1 MRISLRGQLTLW
13 YALVIPVLVFG
24 LAFTAQEIMVYS
36 LRESLDDKLQE
47 RAVITASAIA
57 EIAEDTGQTYEEV
70 MGQLTEDDLPF
81 VPLLLRVTDLERNIL
96 TTLGDVPHQ
105 LLPYLGRQL
114 DSQASDE
121 GLFGTVSVEGIEAIR
136 VYTGPMN
143 DPSTSEAFALIQTG
157 DSLPEVGAARSRLW
171 RYTVIAGVVGS
182 LLALLVGLL
191 ILRRGFRPLDR
202 ILERVQHVESSSL
215 RVGLGPEPRP
225 PELQQL
231 ADSLNTMWRR
241 LDEAIKARETFV
253 ASTSHDLRTPLTILQ
268 GQMDVLLMQPSLD
281 PETRQSLETMNKE
294 VRRLVKLT
302 NNLLLSAQ
310 LQSGPS
316 LAAKEVS
323 LRGIVEEVVG
333 DISTSAA
340 HLNVGLSA
348 DEDVVVAGDQDLLK
362 QAVLNVAD
370 NAVKFTPKGGWV
382 QLSLERKDDW
392 AIIQVSDTGQ
402 GIPAKDL
409 RHVMEPF
416 YRPDA
421 STRTE
426 RGGTGL
432 GLAIA
437 KQVAELHGGEVLIQ
451 SQVGVGTTVK
461 IVLPIAATGAELPD
475 GHWFG

>member
-1 MRISLRGQLTLW
+1 
-13 YALVIPVLVFG
+13 
-24 LAFTAQEIMVYS
+24 
-36 LRESLDDKLQE
+36 
-47 RAVITASAIA
+47 
-57 EIAEDTGQTYEEV
+57 
-70 MGQLTEDDLPF
+70 
-81 VPLLLRVTDLERNIL
+81 
-96 TTLGDVPHQ
+96 
-105 LLPYLGRQL
+105 
-114 DSQASDE
+114 
-121 GLFGTVSVEGIEAIR
+121 
-136 VYTGPMN
+136 
-143 DPSTSEAFALIQTG
+143 
-157 DSLPEVGAARSRLW
+157 
-171 RYTVIAGVVGS
+171 
-182 LLALLVGLL
+182 
-191 ILRRGFRPLDR
+191 
-202 ILERVQHVESSSL
+202 VESSSL